1 MTRTPVHHVENHRE
15 RRYTVVHR
23 IPPLA
28 GEPEWVVVQD
38 GITRA
43 ESIAVF
49 FNVTDASDYARWR
62 EESVAKA
69 K

>member
-1 MTRTPVHHVENHRE
+1 MTRTPVHHVENHPQ
-15 RRYTVVHR
+15 RRFTVVR
-23 IPPLA
+23 RVPPLS
-28 GEPEWVVVQD
+28 GEPEWVVAQD

-43 ESIAVF
+43 ESVAVF
-49 FNVTDASDYARWR
+49 FNVTDATDYARWR